1 MNVSQRQSALLIFL
15 TYLGFVLISFFLYYK
30 FQLDILST
38 LIASSPIAA
47 VFAYC
52 FSKILN
58 KPESISQISALGDLS
73 NEFLVQLAR
82 KAPGTYNHSLMVAEI
97 AASAA
102 SSLSLDGKL
111 LRIAGYYHDIGKL
124 KTPREFLENISKDQI
139 TQSIDIRK
147 KARAIIDHVTYG
159 IELARENNFPDE
171 IVDFI
176 AQHHGTTSISSLKNN
191 LNKLGEPVEY
201 PGPKPLTK
209 ESAILMLAD
218 SIEARVKSLNSKQTD
233 DITKAIEYE
242 FKEKISDNQLEMVN
256 FSLNDILKLKKSF
269 LRSLE
274 AIYHNRKLPKLI
286 KDDKPSIY

>member
-1 MNVSQRQSALLIFL
+1 MDLSQKRSALIIFL
-15 TYLGFVLISFFLYYK
+15 TYIGFFLITFFLYNK
-30 FQLDILST
+30 LQLNIFT
-38 LIASSPIAA
+38 VLIVISPVAA
-47 VFAYC
+47 VLAFY
-52 FSKILN
+52 FSKLWH
-58 KPESISQISALGDLS
+58 KPESISQINALGDLS
-73 NEFLVQLAR
+73 NDFLVQLAK

-102 SSLSLDGKL
+102 SSLLLDGKL

-124 KTPREFLENISKDQI
+124 KAPREFLENISKEQFN
-139 TQSIDIRK
+139 QPIDVRK
-147 KARAIIDHVTYG
+147 KARAIVEHVTYG

-218 SIEARVKSLNSKQTD
+218 SIEARVKSLNTKRAD
-233 DITKAIEYE
+233 DITKAIEHE
-242 FKEKISDNQLEMVN
+242 FKEKIIDNQLEMVN
-256 FSLNDILKLKKSF
+256 FSSNDISKLKKSF
-269 LRSLE
+269 ARSLE
-274 AIYHNRKLPKLI
+274 AIYHNRKL
-286 KDDKPSIY
+286 SN